1 MRDTRSSRRGS
12 ASARPGSAGL
22 GRAAPGRA
30 RQGHARPGVLAS
42 LTLGAIVILSG
53 LFFLVLHGASLTQ
66 VRADAIGG
74 PFTLTDDAG
83 HNRRSQ
89 DFQGRFQLIYFGY
102 TTCPDVCPT
111 TLATITQARVL
122 LGPAAAR
129 IVPIFITIDPAHDT
143 PAVLQRYLRAF
154 SPSIVGLTGTPATL
168 AAVERRYHVTVISQS
183 AGLNH
188 SAALYLIG
196 PDGAFRTALSTTQTP
211 AALAQSITAA
221 MR

>member
-1 MRDTRSSRRGS
+1 MRETKSSWRGS
-12 ASARPGSAGL
+12 ASARPG
-22 GRAAPGRA
+22 RA
-30 RQGHARPGVLAS
+30 RQGRPRPGVLAS
-42 LTLGAIVILSG
+42 LTLGGIVILSG

-89 DFQGRFQLIYFGY
+89 DFEGRFQLIYFGY
-102 TTCPDVCPT
+102 TNCPDVCPT

-143 PAVLQRYLRAF
+143 PAVLQRYLQAF
-154 SPSIVGLTGTPATL
+154 SPAFVGLTGTPAAL
-168 AAVERRYHVTVISQS
+168 KGVERRYHVTVISQS
-183 AGLNH
+183 AGLDH
-188 SAALYLIG
+188 SAALYLMG
-196 PDGAFRTALSTTQTP
+196 PDGSFRTALPTTQTP
-211 AALAQSITAA
+211 AALAKSLTEA